1 MTFGRRSKSARTLAI
16 LSLLAPLPFFPATG
30 TLVAQTHRHH
40 TSAHHPAEA
49 PASTIRNL
57 FWEPNDLHQGSP
69 AFFNVELDHAATRV
83 TASWIGKSITFFRD
97 PENPKLWH
105 ALAGDDLGT
114 QPGNYDLVL
123 TAIIPGRGLAHL
135 TKSITVAPGDFKTGD
150 ITVPENY
157 VNPNDAEQKQIAG
170 DEVLKKRAWDHHT
183 PRPLWSGDFV
193 KPVSADSTPS
203 FGESRILNEER
214 TSLHTGTDF
223 PVKEGT
229 PVVVSNSGTV
239 VLTRDLFYE
248 GNCVIVDHG
257 QDLFTVYMHL
267 SRIDV
272 KEGDHLDKAARI
284 GLSGASGRVTGPH
297 VHMGVRWNGGWID
310 PVQLVALTL
319 PTLQAPHPIHTT
331 HHTRGATRH
340 HTR

>member
-1 MTFGRRSKSARTLAI
+1 MTSSHRLFPRKRVA
-16 LSLLAPLPFFPATG
+16 LLALFTAFMGFASSSH
-30 TLVAQTHRHH
+30 AQSRRRHH
-40 TSAHHPAEA
+40 PTTEA
-49 PASTIRNL
+49 PPSTVRNL
-57 FWEPNDLHQGSP
+57 FWEPNQLQQGSP
-69 AFFNVELDHAATRV
+69 AFFHVEFERTPVRVSAT
-83 TASWIGKSITFFRD
+83 WIGKTITFFRST
-97 PENPKLWH
+97 ENPKLWQ

-123 TAIIPGRGLAHL
+123 TAVMPGGRVAHS
-135 TKSITVAPGDFKTGD
+135 TKSIPIAPGDFKTGD

-157 VNPNDAEQKQIAG
+157 VNPTDAEQKQIAG
-170 DEVLKKRAWDHHT
+170 DELLKRRAFAHHT
-183 PRPLWSGDFV
+183 SHPLWSGDFA
-193 KPVSADSTPS
+193 KPVPAPSTPS

-223 PVKEGT
+223 PVHEGT
-229 PVVVSNSGTV
+229 PVVVSNSGVV

-272 KEGDHLDKAARI
+272 HEGDHLDKGARI

-297 VHMGVRWNGGWID
+297 LHLGVRWSGGWLD
-310 PVQLVALTL
+310 PVQLLALTL
-319 PTLQAPHPIHTT
+319 PSLQP
-331 HHTRGATRH
+331 RH
-340 HTR
+340 HAQRTRAHHRTR